1 MSFLFGGKKKTPQE
15 LMREYKRNVDKS
27 VREIEREKTKL
38 QTQEK
43 KIINDIRK
51 AAKEGQMV
59 KGLYP
64 SIDTIITAIVL
75 FQGPVRVM
83 AKDLVRT
90 RAQITKFYQMKC
102 QMQAVGLR
110 LQTIKSTQAMTEAMK
125 GAAKAMKGMNAKVNP
140 IAMQRILF
148 EFEKQSEIMDS
159 KQEMMDDAIDDAF
172 EADDEEAQVDEVIGQ
187 VLSEIGIDLGD
198 QMHHAAP
205 TAAAANAQEDL
216 DADLEA
222 RLKNLK
228 S

>member
-51 AAKEGQMV
+51 AAKEGQM
-59 KGLYP
+59 
-64 SIDTIITAIVL
+64 
-75 FQGPVRVM
+75 GPVRVM

>member
-51 AAKEGQMV
+51 AAKEGQM
-59 KGLYP
+59 
-64 SIDTIITAIVL
+64 
-75 FQGPVRVM
+75 GPVRVM

-205 TAAAANAQEDL
+205 SSSEESQEL
-216 DADLEA
+216 
-222 RLKNLK
+222 RRR

>member
-51 AAKEGQMV
+51 AAKEGQM
-59 KGLYP
+59 
-64 SIDTIITAIVL
+64 
-75 FQGPVRVM
+75 GPVRVM

-205 TAAAANAQEDL
+205 SESIESEDVAL
-216 DADLEA
+216 TLTSSSSSSERAGGSGCRPGGML
-222 RLKNLK
+222 
-228 S
+228 